1 VPGHQEE
8 PAVSTRPVNFGNDA
22 GAPGR
27 ISRKERSNVDYRDN
41 GGHAPKLTANPQPN
55 PQPGLRNRAEAEV
68 ASEAM
73 SAEELDPTAV
83 YRVHEMVAVRP
94 EPFGALVYHYG
105 NRKLVFLK
113 NHRIVAVVKSLDGH
127 ATINEAL
134 SAHDVSESARTNYL
148 SALSSLLKSDMLEVA
163 A

>member
-1 VPGHQEE
+1 LRLKV
-8 PAVSTRPVNFGNDA
+8 VA
-22 GAPGR
+22 G
-27 ISRKERSNVDYRDN
+27 
-41 GGHAPKLTANPQPN
+41 
-55 PQPGLRNRAEAEV
+55 V
-68 ASEAM
+68 ASEVM
-73 SAEELDPTAV
+73 STDPLDPTAL

-113 NHRIVAVVKSLDGH
+113 NHRIVAVVKSLDGQS
-127 ATINEAL
+127 TINDAL
-134 SAHDVSESARTNYL
+134 LAHDVPESARTNYL